1 MNSGKYVFSQIT
13 DFINRDDFNKCVKR
27 YNGNKGVRDMNCW
40 HLFLQLLFGQLAG
53 SESLRNICIA
63 LESHSEKLYHMG
75 IGKAVEHTS
84 LSRANEKREWRI
96 FADFGQ
102 YLIEKVRPFYSKIRL
117 EKIDLPNQVFALDS
131 TTISVSINLLSWALG
146 KYSRGA
152 VKIHTAIDIRGNIP
166 SFILVTDGKYHDSNV
181 LDEIEPIENAI
192 YVMDKAY
199 VDFKAL
205 YTFNELESF
214 FVTRAKENLKY
225 TIIENNFNIDNS
237 TGLVY
242 DRVISLTTA
251 NSYKSYPKN
260 LRLVGYY
267 DAEKDET
274 FEFLTND
281 FEASALE
288 IANLYKRR
296 WQIEIFFKW
305 IKQNLSIKKLWG
317 HSENAVKIHI
327 WVAIITYLIV
337 AYIKNISKSELTIY
351 QIIEIFRIS
360 LFDKKLIKNLIVRD
374 KDKIEIEQPN
384 LFNF

>member
-1 MNSGKYVFSQIT
+1 MLISK
-13 DFINRDDFNKCVKR
+13 
-27 YNGNKGVRDMNCW
+27 
-40 HLFLQLLFGQLAG
+40 LF
-53 SESLRNICIA
+53 
-63 LESHSEKLYHMG
+63 
-75 IGKAVEHTS
+75 
-84 LSRANEKREWRI
+84 
-96 FADFGQ
+96 
-102 YLIEKVRPFYSKIRL
+102 
-117 EKIDLPNQVFALDS
+117 IDLMNWSPFLLQKQRKTLNILS
-131 TTISVSINLLSWALG
+131 LKTILTQI
-146 KYSRGA
+146 
-152 VKIHTAIDIRGNIP
+152 
-166 SFILVTDGKYHDSNV
+166 
-181 LDEIEPIENAI
+181 
-192 YVMDKAY
+192 
-199 VDFKAL
+199 
-205 YTFNELESF
+205 
-214 FVTRAKENLKY
+214 
-225 TIIENNFNIDNS
+225 NS

-274 FEFLTND
+274 FEFLTNN

-288 IANLYKRR
+288 IANLYKRC

-317 HSENAVKIHI
+317 HSKNAVKIHI

-384 LFNF
+384 LFNL

>member
-84 LSRANEKREWRI
+84 LSRANEKRDWRI

-152 VKIHTAIDIRGNIP
+152 VKIHTTIDIRGNIP